1 MIFVAVV
8 EGHSLVRAGLRMAI
22 DAEPDLQVTVD
33 CASAAE
39 LPKLLARS
47 PADVVLLD
55 YDVSGV
61 GGSEAVGLITSMRDA
76 APVVAFTAVH
86 DDATVRGA
94 IGAGATAV
102 LLKEASPDELLGA
115 LRAAASGA
123 HSLSPG
129 LLAAVFRIIANQR
142 SPQALA
148 IPIGL
153 TTREREVLARI
164 GLGKSNQE
172 IAKELTVSSA
182 TVKSHVN
189 RIFAKTGAR
198 DRTALVVLAYQTN
211 LVS

>member
-33 CASAAE
+33 CASAAA
-39 LPKLLARS
+39 LPKLLARR

-76 APVVAFTAVH
+76 APVVAFTAV
-86 DDATVRGA
+86 DDATVREA
-94 IGAGATAV
+94 IGADATAV

-115 LRAAASGA
+115 LRAAASGV

-129 LLAAVFRIIANQR
+129 LLPAVFRIIANQR